1 MRGMAGRSRLRL
13 SSLALVATLTLVPAA
28 EGRLDAP
35 AAEPTVAIVQPA
47 RCRCGVIEDQHP
59 TLKIIV
65 RVTGFRLSAANFGK
79 APKAGEGHLLFR
91 MDGGRYDHP
100 RFVGANGRL
109 IAQAGTEG
117 RYTPSVKTWVRYS
130 GLSPGNHTVV
140 VFLAG
145 NNHKRLGPSARI
157 TFPVEG

>member
-1 MRGMAGRSRLRL
+1 VAGRSRLRL
-13 SSLALVATLTLVPAA
+13 SSLALVAALGLVPAA
-28 EGRLDAP
+28 EARVDAP

-47 RCRCGVIEDQHP
+47 RCRCGVIEDQPP

-65 RVTGFRLSAANFGK
+65 RLTGFKLSAANFGK

-109 IAQAGTEG
+109 ITEAGTDG
-117 RYTPSVKTWVRYS
+117 KYTPSVKLWVRYS
-130 GLSPGNHTVV
+130 GLAAGDHTVV

-145 NNHKRLGPSARI
+145 NNHRRLGPSARI
-157 TFPVEG
+157 TFPVVN